1 MIQSTPTPT
10 SRARVAEFASRLSA
24 VVLALPWAWTVAV
37 VLGATTLLARSPGIV
52 FTGLFDRDEAF
63 LQVMGGVVG
72 RGGEMYVD
80 VIDRKPPIVPYLYA
94 LVHELSV
101 DMRWVRLLCA
111 CAIFVN
117 GLVIVALVRRLTSN
131 RRAAL
136 AAGVLAVLG
145 TALFLPADAQAA
157 NFELWGLLPA
167 SAAILAVVM
176 SRDPRRSR
184 TLMFLLA
191 GACVAFAAN
200 CKQPYVVVLLP
211 VLFEAARPR
220 VDPRRPVGAVS
231 TVSTVGAVVLGVVL
245 ATLPLLLVAD
255 PRRMWRWGWADN
267 GDYLNGGIST
277 SRALA
282 VGAGLSLVFALFHLS
297 LLYGLWAAVRR
308 RVRVDP
314 VLLVWLA
321 SSMLVLPI
329 GLRFFGHY
337 YQQLVPPLAAITGV
351 ALARAT
357 RTVRRAVLSLAAL
370 SSVALVGLAFVHPA
384 DLSNFTAVG
393 RYVQSTTAPTDRI
406 LVWGALPD
414 VYISADRP
422 PAGVF
427 LHDGYLTG
435 NWASRASVLDAS
447 IVTAEPYRSRWAIF
461 VADVESDPPTVIIDA
476 ARPGTDWAGYSPER
490 YPLGALLQRCY
501 TRVAVVDGLPV
512 WRRDAQRCPA

>member
-167 SAAILAVVM
+167 SAAILAVVV

-220 VDPRRPVGAVS
+220 VDRRRPVGA
-231 TVSTVGAVVLGVVL
+231 VSTVGAVVLGVVL

-282 VGAGLSLVFALFHLS
+282 VGAGLSLVFALFHLP

-351 ALARAT
+351 ALARAA

-370 SSVALVGLAFVHPA
+370 SSVALVGLAQLPV
-384 DLSNFTAVG
+384 
-393 RYVQSTTAPTDRI
+393 RYPSCRNT
-406 LVWGALPD
+406 
-414 VYISADRP
+414 
-422 PAGVF
+422 PAGGRSAEMYTSGSAP
-427 LHDGYLTG
+427 HT
-435 NWASRASVLDAS
+435 RIRSV
-447 IVTAEPYRSRWAIF
+447 
-461 VADVESDPPTVIIDA
+461 
-476 ARPGTDWAGYSPER
+476 G
-490 YPLGALLQRCY
+490 
-501 TRVAVVDGLPV
+501 AVVL
-512 WRRDAQRCPA
+512 CT